1 MSHKRQLVWDGFP
14 QNFHKTVILR
24 ACDFFDLFVVSAYAT
39 SCISTPDKIVILRA
53 CDFIGCTQKPTLKTK
68 RLGAAK

>member
-1 MSHKRQLVWDGFP
+1 MFS
-14 QNFHKTVILR
+14 QNVNEAVILR
-24 ACDFFDLFVVSAYAT
+24 ACDFFDLFLFSTYPTVVFQAPHKT
-39 SCISTPDKIVILRA
+39 VILRV